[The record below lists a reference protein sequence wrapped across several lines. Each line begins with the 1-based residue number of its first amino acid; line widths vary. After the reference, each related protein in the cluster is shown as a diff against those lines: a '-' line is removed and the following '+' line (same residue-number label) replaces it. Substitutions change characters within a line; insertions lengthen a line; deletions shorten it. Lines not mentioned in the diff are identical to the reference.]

1 MCFDLNEINSPED
14 VVRLAEELIEGGYDV
29 SYVLRQLDNWS
40 QMFSQGFSEIYNK
53 YPDCGW

>member
-1 MCFDLNEINSPED
+1 MSFDLNEINSPED
-14 VVRLAEELIEGGYDV
+14 VVQLAEELIESGYDV

-53 YPDCGW
+53 YPDNGW